1 MNTYIPIDDN
11 IKDFFK
17 FSPDEKNK
25 IIRLGLLLY
34 QDGIEKIQFWNDNDW
49 NDKFNLMK
57 KQLNDKINTSQNIY
71 EQYISDSQI
80 REKKLIEE
88 IKYNEQLRYQNDIEH
103 LTNTNYSLSEK
114 YTSLLNNMQNLH
126 NDFDNK
132 LNKRLLENRQFYEDK
147 LSRLESKLE
156 DVRKEYEHNI
166 LSHNTRNNNS
176 TIKGQE
182 GEEFVFAQLN
192 MMFPKAEIED
202 THHTPGR
209 GDFILREDNLV
220 MMVETKNYTKNV
232 QKSEIDKFYR
242 DIDNTANS
250 DIHCAIFVSL
260 NTGICCKNDFEFEV
274 RNLIP
279 ILFIHNLN
287 DNFSNIILAVKFFK
301 LITNKSKID
310 FTNQDIIDNF
320 KNLSTNIKRNFN
332 KQKNKLDKF
341 HTEQISLISDQ
352 ELRIIELYNLVNIK
366 L

>member
-1 MNTYIPIDDN
+1 MNINIPTDDN
-11 IKDFFK
+11 IKDFFT
-17 FSPDEKNK
+17 FSTDDKIK
-25 IIRLGLLLY
+25 IIRLGLLFY
-34 QDGIEKIQFWNDNDW
+34 QEGMEKLQFWNDNEW
-49 NDKFNLMK
+49 EDKYNYMK
-57 KQLNDKINTSQNIY
+57 KQLNDEITISQNLY
-71 EQYISDSQI
+71 QRYISESKI
-80 REKKLIEE
+80 REKNLIEE
-88 IKYNEQLRYQNDIEH
+88 IKQNEHFRLQNEIEH
-103 LTNTNYSLSEK
+103 LTNNNYLLSDK
-114 YTSLLNNMQNLH
+114 NSSLLNEMQNLH

-147 LSRLESKLE
+147 LSHLETKLE

-176 TIKGQE
+176 SIKGQQ

-209 GDFILREDNLV
+209 GDFILREDDLV

-274 RNLIP
+274 RNMIP

-301 LITNKSKID
+301 LITKKSYID

-332 KQKNKLDKF
+332 KQKNRLDKY
-341 HTEQISLISDQ
+341 HTEQISLISEQ
-352 ELRIIELYNLVNIK
+352 ELRIVELYNLINIK